1 MLRKFAIMINYGPQ
15 TKLQQGNL
23 LHLSVSHSVRGG
35 GVKLY
40 CCVMENRTAKMVNV

>member
-15 TKLQQGNL
+15 TKLQEGNF
-23 LHLSVSHSVRGG
+23 LHLSVSHSVPGG
-35 GVKLY
+35 DKLS